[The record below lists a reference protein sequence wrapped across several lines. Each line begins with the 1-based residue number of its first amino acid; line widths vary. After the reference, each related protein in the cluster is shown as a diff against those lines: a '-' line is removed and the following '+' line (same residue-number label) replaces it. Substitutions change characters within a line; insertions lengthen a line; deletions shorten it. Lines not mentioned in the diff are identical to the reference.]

1 MALKTPRRVYICK
14 LFVIF
19 EIYPT
24 AWIWKL
30 HTDEVYLY
38 YSLTSMRPFMQ
49 RVQGSF
55 RAFSNVC
62 TYIFLL
68 LKMKREIGTSVKIIK
83 RVKIFLNHHQS
94 AIMLEEADKF
104 HQLFFIKLHYFK
116 QNPPRQALWEVC
128 HDGNIL
134 MWKKYSTI

>member
-1 MALKTPRRVYICK
+1 
-14 LFVIF
+14 
-19 EIYPT
+19 
-24 AWIWKL
+24 
-30 HTDEVYLY
+30 
-38 YSLTSMRPFMQ
+38 MQ
-49 RVQGSF
+49 RVQRSF

-104 HQLFFIKLHYFK
+104 HQLFFIKVHYFK
-116 QNPPRQALWEVC
+116 QNPPGKLCEKFAMMGIYSCER
-128 HDGNIL
+128 NIAQS
-134 MWKKYSTI
+134 STFIEMSLLNIKPIIHY